1 MPIWW
6 QKIKKNSVIDKI
18 KNNHISLPCGCSLM
32 FLKRNSF
39 YMRYDT
45 KNNATRQSSRTNI
58 ITKKDRNR
66 NQNLPFSDL
75 KKRSMCQKMKKL
87 AYI

>member
-45 KNNATRQSSRTNI
+45 KNNATR
-58 ITKKDRNR
+58 
-66 NQNLPFSDL
+66 
-75 KKRSMCQKMKKL
+75 
-87 AYI
+87 